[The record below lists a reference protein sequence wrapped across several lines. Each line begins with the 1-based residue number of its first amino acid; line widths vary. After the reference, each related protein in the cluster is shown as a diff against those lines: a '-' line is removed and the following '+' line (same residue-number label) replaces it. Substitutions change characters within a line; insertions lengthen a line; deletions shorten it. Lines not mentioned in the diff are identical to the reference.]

1 MDERRY
7 GEADASVYPC
17 QERDVGEEERKPI
30 SPSLSPSSSPLKFSL
45 TAVVVARQ
53 T

>member
-7 GEADASVYPC
+7 READASVYPC

-30 SPSLSPSSSPLKFSL
+30 SPSLPPRLHSNL
-45 TAVVVARQ
+45 V
-53 T
+53 